1 MRLAGW
7 WLGSMLLLGACGDDR
22 EGGGF
27 PAGGG
32 ALAGAGFGG
41 GAGASGGASGNAGGG
56 AAGGDAEECVALKAT
71 VRDFKVS
78 HPDFED
84 FGGDEVQTG
93 IVRNE
98 LGSDHK
104 PVYAAAGPTQ
114 DTAGPEPFA
123 QWYRDVDGINQP
135 FAIEIPLSERS
146 PGLFVYDN
154 SQFFPVDG
162 RGFGNEGNAHNY
174 HFTTEVHTR
183 FTYRGREQFTFTGD
197 DDLWLFVNGKLAI
210 DLGGLHRPKSAT
222 IDFDARAA
230 ELGLSV
236 GKTYAMDIFHA
247 ERHTVESN
255 FRIETSI
262 ECFAPPTIL
271 F

>member
-1 MRLAGW
+1 MRLAHLC
-7 WLGSMLLLGACGDDR
+7 LGSVLVLGACGDDR

-32 ALAGAGFGG
+32 ALGGDLAGGARPSGGSAGNGG
-41 GAGASGGASGNAGGG
+41 PGAGA
-56 AAGGDAEECVALKAT
+56 DEEECSALKAT

-84 FGGDEVQTG
+84 FGGDEVQPG
-93 IVRNE
+93 IVRDE
-98 LGSDHK
+98 LGGDHK

-123 QWYRDVDGINQP
+123 QWYRDVNGVNQA
-135 FAIEIPLSERS
+135 FSIEIPLSERS

-154 SQFFPVDG
+154 SAFFPLDG

-183 FTYRGREQFTFTGD
+183 FTYRGGEQFTFTGD

-210 DLGGLHRPKSAT
+210 DLGGLHQPKSAT
-222 IDFDARAA
+222 IDFDARAN
-230 ELGLSV
+230 ELGLTR
-236 GKTYAMDIFHA
+236 GTTYPMDIFHA
-247 ERHTVESN
+247 ERHTVQSN

-262 ECFAPPTIL
+262 ECFVPPTIL